1 MMARRFPFDL
11 HCQLYEKEKQADKTK
26 QVNQDII
33 NLADVAPDGLKVSE
47 KLARLYVREQ
57 GYVGA
62 GQLVNQVLGQNSR
75 DSYVLVLRANFA
87 LIKKVCLIL
96 IKKLIYMCWIY

>member
-33 NLADVAPDGLKVSE
+33 NLADVAPDGLEVSE
-47 KLARLYVREQ
+47 KLARLYV
-57 GYVGA
+57 
-62 GQLVNQVLGQNSR
+62 
-75 DSYVLVLRANFA
+75 
-87 LIKKVCLIL
+87 
-96 IKKLIYMCWIY
+96 